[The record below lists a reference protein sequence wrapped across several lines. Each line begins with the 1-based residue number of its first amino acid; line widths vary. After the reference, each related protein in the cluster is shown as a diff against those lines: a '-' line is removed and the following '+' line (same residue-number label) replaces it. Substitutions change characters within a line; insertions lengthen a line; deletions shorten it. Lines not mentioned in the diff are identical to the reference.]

1 MDGNCGST
9 PDFLIIVHMDWW
21 LALRVSFARNSR
33 RALTFERREAVCG
46 KGNIRANQVS
56 RVWRRAINVYY
67 GGLGR
72 LVKFKDCAFP
82 GDNFGN
88 APINALSKMEGQ
100 ILFLRFIRILFGRLL
115 NTQDYKGSF
124 LRLV

>member
-1 MDGNCGST
+1 MDGNCGGT
-9 PDFLIIVHMDWW
+9 PDFLIIVQMDWW

-72 LVKFKDCAFP
+72 LVKFRDCAFQV
-82 GDNFGN
+82 DNLGSS
-88 APINALSKMEGQ
+88 PINALSKMEAH
-100 ILFLRFIRILFGRLL
+100 IFL
-115 NTQDYKGSF
+115 
-124 LRLV
+124 LRLIAKFTCSL